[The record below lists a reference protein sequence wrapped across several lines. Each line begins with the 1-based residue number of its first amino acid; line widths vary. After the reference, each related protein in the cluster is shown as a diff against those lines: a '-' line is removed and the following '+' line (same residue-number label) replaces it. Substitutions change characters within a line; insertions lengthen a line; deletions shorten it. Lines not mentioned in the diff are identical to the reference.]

1 MAEISII
8 VPVYNVESYIHRCVK
23 SILSQ
28 TMTQLEVILVDDG
41 STDKSG
47 RICEEYR
54 ESDSRVKVVHQENG
68 GLSAARNAGIRLATA
83 EYVIFIDSDDY
94 ISQDMMEILYQM
106 AEKND
111 ADMSVCG
118 VYNVY
123 GENCVPQYS
132 REEEFVCTG
141 KETLRHI
148 LEGKRIPGTVCNKL
162 IKREIAAQI
171 QFPVGRLYEDAFYT
185 LELIQQLKH
194 VCVTTK
200 PMYYYVHR
208 PGSIT
213 TSKFKKADLDII
225 FAYQETME
233 LVREKYPEFLR
244 QAAFR
249 LLWAH
254 FVVVDRIFE
263 IDDYRKNI
271 YFSRSR
277 DFLTKNIFRILMNP
291 YFSWKRKIAAIFL
304 CIHAELYRKVLQKNG
319 RQFRKI
325 CFVDYDMSI
334 TGGVERVTANMANEL
349 SKYCDV
355 HVISISQEGEEP
367 AFSLNENIHYNTFFR
382 ENKRLR
388 KYIAGGLPKLR
399 MYLKENKIDVV
410 FLMGNYPG
418 IISIFTKFFVKSKF
432 VFCDHGALMN
442 QWEQKDVRYM
452 RYVTSRLA
460 DRTITLTKKSMED
473 YIEKFHLKA
482 DKVEYIYNWL
492 EKMEDTVSYCL
503 ESKKIL
509 SVGRFGKEKG
519 YDMLIRVAK
528 KVLLSYPDWEWHVF
542 GEGETFTEIVEKS
555 RRQGLEGK
563 LVFHGNQP
571 DLSRQFGEY
580 AMLVLTS
587 YREGL
592 PLVLMEGKVNKL
604 PLVSFDV
611 QTGPSEIIQS
621 GVNGYLIEPYN
632 IEDMSDRIME
642 LIENEALRKRFSDM
656 AWYDIMKFEKG
667 NILQKWLALIEDL
680 CGK

>member
-28 TMTQLEVILVDDG
+28 TMTQLEIVLVDDG

-47 RICEEYR
+47 EICEEYKAL
-54 ESDSRVKVVHQENG
+54 DSRIKVIHQENG
-68 GLSAARNAGIRLATA
+68 GLSAARNAGVMLATA

-94 ISQDMMEILYQM
+94 IARDMVETLYHM
-106 AEKND
+106 AKKNN

-123 GENCVPQYS
+123 GEKIYPQYS

-141 KETLRHI
+141 REAFRHI

-162 IKREIAAQI
+162 IKRKIAAGI

-185 LELIQQLKH
+185 LELVQQLGH
-194 VCVTTK
+194 VCVTTR

-213 TSKFKKADLDII
+213 TSKFRKADLDII
-225 FAYQETME
+225 CAYRETME
-233 LVREKYPEFLR
+233 LVREKYPEFMS

-263 IDDYRKNI
+263 IGDYKKNI
-271 YFSRSR
+271 YFRRSR
-277 DFLTKNIFRILMNP
+277 DFLRKNIFRILTNP
-291 YFSWKRKIAAIFL
+291 YFSWKRKLAAVLL
-304 CIHAELYRKVLQKNG
+304 CIHTELYRKVLTKNG
-319 RQFRKI
+319 RQFRKV
-325 CFVDYDMSI
+325 CFVDYDMSV
-334 TGGVERVTANMANEL
+334 TGGVEQVTANLANEL
-349 SKYCDV
+349 SKYCEV
-355 HVISISQEGEEP
+355 HVVSILQGGEGS
-367 AFSLNENIHYNTFFR
+367 AYRLNDNIHYCAFFG
-382 ENKRLR
+382 ENARLR
-388 KYIAGGLPKLR
+388 KYIARGVPRLKR
-399 MYLKENKIDVV
+399 YLKENSIDVA

-418 IISIFTKFFVKSKF
+418 IISIFAKFFVKSKF

-460 DRTITLTKKSMED
+460 DRTVTLTRKSMED
-473 YIEKFHLKA
+473 YIEKFHLKEQ
-482 DKVEYIYNWL
+482 KVEYIYNWL
-492 EKMEDTVSYCL
+492 EKTEDTISYST

-519 YDMLIRVAK
+519 YDMLLKVAK
-528 KVLLSYPDWEWHVF
+528 KVLHSYPDWEWHIF
-542 GEGETFTEIVEKS
+542 GEGETFAETVEES
-555 RRQGLEGK
+555 RRQGLEGRV
-563 LVFHGNQP
+563 VFHGNQP
-571 DLSRQFGEY
+571 DISRQFGEY

-592 PLVLMEGKVNKL
+592 PLVLLEGKANKL

-611 QTGPSEIIQS
+611 QTGPSEIIES

-632 IEDMSDRIME
+632 MEDMSDKIIG
-642 LIENEALRKRFSDM
+642 LIEDELLRKQFSDM
-656 AWYDIMKFEKG
+656 AWLDIAKFEKE
-667 NILQKWLALIEDL
+667 NVLQKWLILIENM